1 MTKELYEKEKEL
13 INELYNTANECD
25 ELAILIENNSLPG
38 NELKAKYK
46 ELKNR
51 CKERYTE
58 INYTVR
64 PNYKGNEIV
73 GRFVRNYAEAVA
85 YGFTEP
91 TNGNLRRMIISLEE
105 ASYKFKNFLNQCD

>member
-1 MTKELYEKEKEL
+1 MNEKEL
-13 INELYNTANECD
+13 INELVSTANECD
-25 ELAILIENNSLPG
+25 ELARLIENNSLESC
-38 NELKAKYK
+38 ELKAKYK

-51 CKERYTE
+51 CKERYNE

-85 YGFTEP
+85 YGFKEP
-91 TNGNLRRMIISLEE
+91 TNGNLRRMIYSLEE
-105 ASYKFKNFLNQCD
+105 ASYKFKKFLNKWD